1 MYRRLIISIL
11 TVFIITYLSINISSL
26 ELNKSETINV
36 EVRGA
41 VKREEIIEIDYGSKL
56 DDILNLI
63 ELDKDADLSKFSLN
77 ETLFNNQ
84 IINIPYKQDISLT
97 SINNASKEELIMIPG
112 IGETLALRIIE
123 YRNNTGSF
131 HNIEE
136 LLNVKGI
143 GESKFNKIKEYIS
156 I

>member
-11 TVFIITYLSINISSL
+11 IIFIITYLSINISSL
-26 ELNKSETINV
+26 ELNKTETINV

-84 IINIPYKQDISLT
+84 IINIPYKQDISLI

-143 GESKFNKIKEYIS
+143 GKSKFNKIKEYIS